1 MAIRILLIDDDQVD
15 RLAVRR
21 ALRQAGLDV
30 DLQEAANAA
39 TGVQLFEQEQF
50 DCVLL
55 DYRLP
60 DIDGLEILPTLRD
73 MNRDKRV
80 PIVMLTGQGSEAI
93 AVDAMKHGVHDYL
106 VKDETKPEALHRAIL
121 NAMEVARLQRE
132 YQQAQQELR
141 QQREWFEVTLASIGD
156 AVIATDTHGIITFI
170 NQVAEA
176 LTGWFAH
183 EALTHPIADVFRVI
197 HAQTHQAV
205 DNPVARV
212 LQKGQKVEFTDHTV
226 LITRDD
232 CEVAIATSAAP
243 IRNSGGTLHG
253 VVLVFRDISTHR
265 RMEEELLRVRKIES
279 VGVLAG
285 GIAHDFNNLL
295 TGILGNISLA
305 RMLAGSDERIVKRL
319 LQAEK
324 ACQRATG
331 LTQQLLTFSRGGV
344 PIRQTVSIAE
354 LLRESTGLALRG
366 LNVRATLT
374 IADDLWPVDADVGQL
389 NQVMHNVVLNA
400 AQAMPHGGTV
410 QVQAENMVLHPGS
423 SLPLQEGRYLKIS
436 VTDHGNGIPAEILSN
451 IFDPYFTTKEHG
463 SGLGLATA
471 YAIVTKH
478 NGHMT
483 VASQVGVGTTFTIYL
498 LASEHPALV
507 PQDLP
512 ATPTRSAG
520 RILVMDD
527 EEAICDLLSDML
539 TALGYESVCTRHGA
553 EAIAAYQ
560 HAQAAGQPFMAA
572 ILDITV
578 PGGMGGKE
586 TMASLRALDPQ
597 VKAVISSGYAQD
609 PIMADFIQYGFSAVV
624 AKPYTVGGLQHALQR
639 VLQGRQS

>member
-30 DLQEAANAA
+30 DLQEAANATA
-39 TGVQLFEQEQF
+39 GVQLFEEELF

-60 DIDGLEILPTLRD
+60 DVDGLETLSTLGG
-73 MNRDKRV
+73 MNHQKRV

-132 YQQAQQELR
+132 YQQAQEELR
-141 QQREWFEVTLASIGD
+141 QQQEWFEVTLASIGD
-156 AVIATDTHGIITFI
+156 AVIATDTHGVITFI
-170 NQVAEA
+170 NPVAEA

-183 EALTHPIADVFRVI
+183 EALARPIADVFRVI
-197 HAQTHQAV
+197 QAQTHQAV
-205 DNPVARV
+205 DNPVAHV
-212 LQKGQKVEFTDHTV
+212 LQKEQIVELTDHTV

-232 CEVAIATSAAP
+232 REVAIATSAAP
-243 IRNSGGTLHG
+243 IRNSEGTLHG
-253 VVLVFRDISTHR
+253 VVLIFRDISTHR
-265 RMEEELLRVRKIES
+265 RMEEELLRARKVES

-305 RMLAGSDERIVKRL
+305 RMFAGSDERIVKRL
-319 LQAEK
+319 MQAEK

-331 LTQQLLTFSRGGV
+331 LTQQLLTFSTGGV

-354 LLRESTGLALRG
+354 LLRESTVFALRG
-366 LNVRATLT
+366 ANVRATLT
-374 IADDLWPVDADVGQL
+374 IAEDLWPVDADAGQL

-410 QVQAENMVLHPGS
+410 QVQAENMVLHPGAT
-423 SLPLQEGRYLKIS
+423 LPLQEGRYLKIS
-436 VTDHGNGIPAEILSN
+436 VTDHGSGIPADILSN
-451 IFDPYFTTKEHG
+451 IFDPYLTTKEHG
-463 SGLGLATA
+463 SGLGLTTA

-498 LASEHPALV
+498 LASEHLALV

-512 ATPTRSAG
+512 ATPTSNAG

-527 EEAICDLLSDML
+527 EEAIRDLLSDML
-539 TALGYESVCTRHGA
+539 TTLGYESVCTRDGA

-586 TMASLRALDPQ
+586 TMASLWALDPQ

-609 PIMADFIQYGFSAVV
+609 PIMADFMQYGFSAVV
-624 AKPYTVGGLQHALQR
+624 AKPYTVSGLQHALQR
-639 VLQGRQS
+639 VLQDRQS

>member
-331 LTQQLLTFSRGGV
+331 LTQQLLTFSRGGG

-624 AKPYTVGGLQHALQR
+624 AKPYTVGGLQHALQG